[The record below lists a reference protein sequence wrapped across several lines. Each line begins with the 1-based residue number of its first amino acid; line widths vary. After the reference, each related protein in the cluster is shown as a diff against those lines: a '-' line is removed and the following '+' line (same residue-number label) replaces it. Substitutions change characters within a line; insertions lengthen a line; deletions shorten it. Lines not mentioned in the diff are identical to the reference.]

1 VGTGKSCLTA
11 LVIKSLSSEQAPER
25 IAYFYCSKDTNR
37 PHRSQTND
45 ILRNIVAQLSSAKM
59 DFILREFREHGEGKA
74 TLSTKDCT
82 RLLSE
87 LVWALGGCTLII
99 DALDECSN
107 PYDLLEALKTV
118 SEDTKQLRIFIS
130 SRFEIKVASE
140 FPEAFCVP
148 ITPEDNQKDIANYVN
163 REIERRRNI
172 INRRNRGEPEQMND
186 NLATELSEI
195 LQERAHSM

>member
-1 VGTGKSCLTA
+1 
-11 LVIKSLSSEQAPER
+11 
-25 IAYFYCSKDTNR
+25 
-37 PHRSQTND
+37 
-45 ILRNIVAQLSSAKM
+45 M

-74 TLSTKDCT
+74 TLSRKDCPG
-82 RLLSE
+82 LLSE
-87 LVWALGGCTLII
+87 LVRGLGACTLII

-107 PYDLLEALKTV
+107 PYDWLEALKAV
-118 SEDTKQLRIFIS
+118 SEDTKQLRIFIW

-148 ITPEDNQKDIANYVN
+148 ITPEDNQEDIANYVN

-172 INRRNRGEPEQMND
+172 INPRNPGEREQMND
-186 NLATELSEI
+186 ELATELSEI